1 MKHNSFILTRVGVY
15 SGKECG
21 LKISGPL
28 EATAADHWV
37 T

>member
-1 MKHNSFILTRVGVY
+1 MKYNSFILTSVGGY